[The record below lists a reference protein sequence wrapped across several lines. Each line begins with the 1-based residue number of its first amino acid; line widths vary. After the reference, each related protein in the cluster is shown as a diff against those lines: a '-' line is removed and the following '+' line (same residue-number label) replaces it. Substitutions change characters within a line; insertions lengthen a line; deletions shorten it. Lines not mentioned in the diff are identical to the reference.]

1 MLTLYYKPTCPFCRR
16 VIAVIERLEL
26 EVDRKDISADDAI
39 AAELEEKGGNRQVP
53 YLVDSDKD
61 VAMYESDDIVDYLQK
76 NYGESEAGP
85 AKPRV
90 HISDATCVSCE
101 G

>member
-26 EVDRKDISADDAI
+26 EVERKDISADEAV
-39 AAELEEKGGNRQVP
+39 AAELEEKGGKRQVP
-53 YLVDSDKD
+53 YLVDSEKD

-76 NYGESEAGP
+76 NYGDSDASAG
-85 AKPRV
+85 KPRV

>member
-1 MLTLYYKPTCPFCRR
+1 MLTLYFKPTCPFSRR

-26 EVDRKDISADDAI
+26 EVEMKDVSANEAFKT
-39 AAELEEKGGNRQVP
+39 ELVEKGGKTQTP
-53 YLVDSDKD
+53 YLVDTDKN
-61 VAMYESDDIVDYLQK
+61 VAMYESDDIVKHLQD
-76 NYGESEAGP
+76 NYGDASVAI